1 MQIHVD
7 FFLYL
12 VLAVEKMSNHV
23 NAISNYYS
31 RREAN
36 D

>member
-7 FFLYL
+7 FFLCL
-12 VLAVEKMSNHV
+12 FLAVEKMSNHV
-23 NAISNYYS
+23 NAISDDHG
-31 RREAN
+31 RCEAN